1 MAQDRPAL
9 RAQPTAQ
16 PPIKCTC
23 RYRGQDFHLGEVIC
37 LSTSG
42 GPRIAQCEMA
52 LNNTSWTIT
61 EGPCPTVQAPASPSS
76 PNLAALD
83 PALD

>member
-1 MAQDRPAL
+1 MAQDRPL
-9 RAQPTAQ
+9 PFGQNVAQ

-23 RYRGQDFHLGEVIC
+23 RYKGQDFHLGEVIC
-37 LSTSG
+37 LSTSA

-61 EGPCPTVQAPASPSS
+61 QGPCPTAGAPAPTTSL
-76 PNLAALD
+76 LAAAD
-83 PALD
+83 RIAD